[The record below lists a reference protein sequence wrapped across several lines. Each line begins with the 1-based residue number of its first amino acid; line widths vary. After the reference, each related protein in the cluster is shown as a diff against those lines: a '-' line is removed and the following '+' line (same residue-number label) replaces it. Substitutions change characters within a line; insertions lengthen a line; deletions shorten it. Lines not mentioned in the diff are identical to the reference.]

1 MANQKSYKH
10 FKFCSFAVCVVS
22 IILLL
27 GALFYSGDF
36 SSFEGSFWLAL
47 LFVMPVLIQIFG
59 LWHLD
64 SKFESDHHLL
74 SPTGSAGMLGAG
86 EGSPQ
91 TTSML
96 TEAEK
101 VERIKALVTYSKF
114 YLSAM
119 TTCLCSYS
127 FLWLVY
133 AFAQSRYGWETLA
146 WQKGEDIRLT
156 WWMSDIYFG
165 FSLFALTIIGILLLM
180 VMWMA
185 RAIIGEVQ
193 HKTSRFEFLNRYY
206 LKHGAAE
213 APFLTL
219 IFFLTIFLGVSY
231 LFGFAFAFH
240 DKTQFYK
247 EGNKTNVTKPALV
260 MTNLIMPH
268 GELKTAATP
277 SPSPSLKPIATIK
290 FDVGTSK
297 PSSEAAAELSTAVSA
312 IQQMSTDDRPLRIVL
327 IGGADLLQIRSLA
340 YQSNYELAEA
350 RALNVKH
357 KILERLSASP
367 DSTKLRNLEWTCL
380 AEPHEGQITNSNP
393 TNSKSRPDSVDDEG
407 QNDRTVK
414 VFAAES
420 YEMPTGL
427 LVRNLRA
434 NHLKP
439 LSLMDYVYFA
449 NYTITTTGYGDI
461 VPNTIYAKFICS
473 LANISEV
480 LFLVVFFNA
489 LLSVGGIARIS
500 TMARQMGELHA
511 KYLR

>member
-1 MANQKSYKH
+1 MRTA
-10 FKFCSFAVCVVS
+10 
-22 IILLL
+22 
-27 GALFYSGDF
+27 D
-36 SSFEGSFWLAL
+36 EGTTQRS
-47 LFVMPVLIQIFG
+47 Q
-59 LWHLD
+59 
-64 SKFESDHHLL
+64 
-74 SPTGSAGMLGAG
+74 PTA
-86 EGSPQ
+86 
-91 TTSML
+91 ML
-96 TEAEK
+96 TEAER

-119 TTCLCSYS
+119 ATCLCSYS
-127 FLWLVY
+127 LLWLVY

-156 WWMSDIYFG
+156 WWMSNVYFG
-165 FSLFALTIIGILLLM
+165 FSLFALIIIGVLLLM

-193 HKTSRFEFLNRYY
+193 HQTSNRFEFLNRFY

-247 EGNKTNVTKPALV
+247 DGNKINVEEPALV
-260 MTNLIMPH
+260 MRNPIMPT
-268 GELKTAATP
+268 GSPKETVATP
-277 SPSPSLKPIATIK
+277 SPTSSPVPIAIIK

-297 PSSEAAAELSTAVSA
+297 PNSEAGAEVSKAVTAIEQRSK
-312 IQQMSTDDRPLRIVL
+312 DDKPVRVLL
-327 IGGADLLQIRSLA
+327 IGGADLRQIRSLA

-350 RALNVKH
+350 RALNVKND
-357 KILERLSASP
+357 ILEELSAS
-367 DSTKLRNLEWTCL
+367 KRANILRNLEWTCL
-380 AEPHEGQITNSNP
+380 AEPNEGRI
-393 TNSKSRPDSVDDEG
+393 SKLSPSSKPQADSDTDEG
-407 QNDRTVK
+407 KDDRTVK
-414 VFAAES
+414 VLVVES

-434 NHLKP
+434 NYLKP

-461 VPNTIYAKFICS
+461 VPNTVYAKFICS
-473 LANISEV
+473 FANISEV

-489 LLSVGGIARIS
+489 LLSVGGLAGMS
-500 TMARQMGELHA
+500 TMSRQMGELYA